1 MADKCDPI
9 RSEIR
14 VLREQLAKIPRT
26 EKGPKGKPVPNEAF
40 VEKEREIRTAN
51 GRLTKCVD
59 TLPKSPPSPPPAPP
73 PPPPPVPVTLT
84 LTKFDCRD
92 QSDDISILGQNVED
106 DEPYAVVW
114 AVDLKLKNLV
124 PAGATNSKMTLVGP
138 LADVDLEIL
147 SAPPNVIWG
156 LSNAPDFITS
166 ADNLIVLV
174 AMMENDT
181 GSPEAVRTALEA
193 AARVALVANLTAFVN
208 NQIPRQELVDR
219 IISGMDG
226 AVKAAKV
233 GIPDPDDNI
242 GLIQE
247 LRFFQPELEAIYKN
261 VGPVTKFLGFEG
273 DDARYILTFQMFR

>member
-9 RSEIR
+9 RSEIQK
-14 VLREQLAKIPRT
+14 LRTQLAKIPRT
-26 EKGPKGKPVPNEAF
+26 ELGPKGKPIPNPDF
-40 VEKEREIRTAN
+40 LEKKQEIVKAE
-51 GRLTKCVD
+51 GRLKKCVD
-59 TLPKSPPSPPPAPP
+59 TLPEKTPP
-73 PPPPPVPVTLT
+73 PPPPPPPSPDPVTLA

-92 QSDDISILGQNVED
+92 QSDDIRIFFQNVED

-124 PAGATNSKMTLVGP
+124 PAGASNSKMTLVGP

-166 ADNLIVLV
+166 ADNLIVLA

-193 AARVALVANLTAFVN
+193 AARVALAANLQAFIDTH
-208 NQIPRQELVDR
+208 IPRQELVNR

-226 AVKAAKV
+226 AMKAAKV

-242 GLIQE
+242 GPIQE
-247 LRFFQPELEAIYKN
+247 LRFFQAELDAIYKN
-261 VGPVTKFLGFEG
+261 FGPITKFLGFEG
-273 DDARYILTFQMFR
+273 DDARYILTFEMFR

>member
-1 MADKCDPI
+1 
-9 RSEIR
+9 
-14 VLREQLAKIPRT
+14 
-26 EKGPKGKPVPNEAF
+26 
-40 VEKEREIRTAN
+40 
-51 GRLTKCVD
+51 
-59 TLPKSPPSPPPAPP
+59 
-73 PPPPPVPVTLT
+73 
-84 LTKFDCRD
+84 
-92 QSDDISILGQNVED
+92 
-106 DEPYAVVW
+106 
-114 AVDLKLKNLV
+114 
-124 PAGATNSKMTLVGP
+124 MTLVGP

-242 GLIQE
+242 GAIQE

-261 VGPVTKFLGFEG
+261 FGPITKFLGFEG
-273 DDARYILTFQMFR
+273 DDARYILTFEMFR